1 LTLNHRLEIKLK
13 YLIESYKSFF
23 PSYNRYK
30 FLLFNPN
37 EALKNIYLIAQQMSN
52 ENFKPREIQT
62 VLEANDPEIKM
73 DLIQN
78 LMNKTLDWK
87 MIYRHLE
94 KSAESNLKNKK
105 FYEYYSEILKIAK
118 QSIDGKKGK

>member
-1 LTLNHRLEIKLK
+1 
-13 YLIESYKSFF
+13 
-23 PSYNRYK
+23 
-30 FLLFNPN
+30 
-37 EALKNIYLIAQQMSN
+37 MSN